1 MQVSNPSTQTCD
13 NFFIAHLHLCW
24 PIWFSFDKWQ
34 GLQVASSL
42 SPKHLEI
49 DLSPS
54 ILELQSVSS
63 AHTVPIYFSLHNRY
77 NRVYFCFLFFLCVAF
92 PDLPNPKCITPLPP
106 KKADDSIQCYITHF
120 LFLYLF
126 LPILITRGNCEFADY
141 CGSW

>member
-1 MQVSNPSTQTCD
+1 MQVSNPSTQTRD

-49 DLSPS
+49 DLSTS

-63 AHTVPIYFSLHNRY
+63 AHTVPIYFSLHDRY
-77 NRVYFCFLFFLCVAF
+77 NRVYSCFLFFLCVAF
-92 PDLPNPKCITPLPP
+92 PDLPNPTMHNSSPP
-106 KKADDSIQCYITHF
+106 KKNWWFHPVLHSS
-120 LFLYLF
+120 LFISLSF
-126 LPILITRGNCEFADY
+126 PPHPHH
-141 CGSW
+141 SWKLWICWLL